1 MNGKLT
7 LEIINYSILALIFLF
22 GLISLVLTNQIKKL
36 IFLFLTFLAFGI
48 LCFLFLTG
56 ATFMLIAIIVI
67 FFNILLFLYVQD
79 IEHFSK
85 RVYYINGS
93 ELPVEKIGWEKDWK
107 RITNL
112 TLSILSCAGIGYI
125 FFKYS
130 LNFFKSYKQTGNYTS
145 SRIAEIV
152 ATIGS
157 NYWPTLL
164 LTLSIL
170 IVSVIWFISILKNGD
185 GNDIG
190 SDGRR
195 DDS

>member
-7 LEIINYSILALIFLF
+7 LEIINYSVLALVFLF

-56 ATFMLIAIIVI
+56 TTFMLIAIIVI

-79 IEHFSK
+79 IERFSK
-85 RVYYINGS
+85 RGNYISES
-93 ELPVEKIGWEKDWK
+93 ELPVGKLGLKKDWK
-107 RITNL
+107 RVTNL
-112 TLSILSCAGIGYI
+112 TLSILSCLGIGYI

-130 LNFFKSYKQTGNYTS
+130 LNFFNSYKQTGNYTT

-152 ATIGS
+152 ANIGS
-157 NYWPTLL
+157 NYWPALIL
-164 LTLSIL
+164 ISSIL
-170 IVSVIWFISILKNGD
+170 IVSVLWFISIFKNGEEN
-185 GNDIG
+185 GTG
-190 SDGRR
+190 SDGRS
-195 DDS
+195 DSS

>member
-7 LEIINYSILALIFLF
+7 LEIINYSVLALVFLF
-22 GLISLVLTNQIKKL
+22 GLISLVLTNQMKKL

-79 IEHFSK
+79 IEHFGK
-85 RVYYINGS
+85 RENYIS
-93 ELPVEKIGWEKDWK
+93 ELEVPAGNHGLGKDW
-107 RITNL
+107 RQITHL
-112 TLSILSCAGIGYI
+112 TLPILSCVGMGYI

-130 LNFFKSYKQTGNYTS
+130 LNFFNSYKQTGNYTT

-152 ATIGS
+152 ADIGS

-170 IVSVIWFISILKNGD
+170 IVCIIWFISILKNGD
-185 GNDIG
+185 ENGTG
-190 SDGRR
+190 SDGRS
-195 DDS
+195 DGS

>member
-1 MNGKLT
+1 MDGKLT
-7 LEIINYSILALIFLF
+7 LEIINYSILVLVFLF
-22 GLISLVLTNQIKKL
+22 GLISLVLTNQMKKL

-85 RVYYINGS
+85 RGNYIS
-93 ELPVEKIGWEKDWK
+93 ESGLPVGKLGLKKDWK

-112 TLSILSCAGIGYI
+112 TLSILSCLGIGSI
-125 FFKYS
+125 FYEYS
-130 LNFFKSYKQTGNYTS
+130 LNFFKSYKQTGNYTT

-152 ATIGS
+152 ANIGS
-157 NYWPTLL
+157 NYWPVLIL
-164 LTLSIL
+164 ISLIL
-170 IVSVIWFISILKNGD
+170 IVSVLWFISILKNSDED
-185 GNDIG
+185 GTV
-190 SDGRR
+190 SDGR
-195 DDS
+195 

>member
-7 LEIINYSILALIFLF
+7 LEIINYSVLALVFLF
-22 GLISLVLTNQIKKL
+22 GLISLVLTNQMKKL

-79 IEHFSK
+79 MEHFSK
-85 RVYYINGS
+85 RGDYISES
-93 ELPVEKIGWEKDWK
+93 ELPVGKIGRKKDWK

-112 TLSILSCAGIGYI
+112 TLSILSCVGIGYI
-125 FFKYS
+125 FYEYS
-130 LNFFKSYKQTGNYTS
+130 LKFFKSYTQTGNYTT

-152 ATIGS
+152 ANIGS
-157 NYWPTLL
+157 NYGPTLL
-164 LTLSIL
+164 FTLSIL
-170 IVSVIWFISILKNGD
+170 IVSIIWFISILKNGD
-185 GNDIG
+185 ENDTGNDG
-190 SDGRR
+190 RSDG
-195 DDS
+195 S

>member
-7 LEIINYSILALIFLF
+7 LEIINYSVLVLVFLF
-22 GLISLVLTNQIKKL
+22 GLISLVLTNQMKKL

-56 ATFMLIAIIVI
+56 ATFILIAVIVI

-85 RVYYINGS
+85 RGNYISES
-93 ELPVEKIGWEKDWK
+93 ELPVGKLGWKKDWK

-112 TLSILSCAGIGYI
+112 SLSILSCVGIGYI
-125 FFKYS
+125 FYKYS
-130 LNFFKSYKQTGNYTS
+130 LNFFKSYKQTGNYTT

-152 ATIGS
+152 ENISS

-170 IVSVIWFISILKNGD
+170 IVCIIWFISILKNVD
-185 GNDIG
+185 ENDTG
-190 SDGRR
+190 SDGRS
-195 DDS
+195 DGS

>member
-7 LEIINYSILALIFLF
+7 LEIINYSVLVLIFSF
-22 GLISLVLTNQIKKL
+22 GLISLVLTNQMKKL

-56 ATFMLIAIIVI
+56 ETFILIAIIVI

-85 RVYYINGS
+85 RGNYIS
-93 ELPVEKIGWEKDWK
+93 ELELPVGKLGWKKDWK

-112 TLSILSCAGIGYI
+112 TLSILSCVGIGYI

-130 LNFFKSYKQTGNYTS
+130 LNFFKSYKQTGNYTT

-152 ATIGS
+152 ANIGS
-157 NYWPTLL
+157 NYWPTLIL
-164 LTLSIL
+164 ISSIL
-170 IVSVIWFISILKNGD
+170 IVSVLWFISILKNGD
-185 GNDIG
+185 ENDTG
-190 SDGRR
+190 SDGR
-195 DDS
+195 SGSS

>member
-7 LEIINYSILALIFLF
+7 LEIINYSVLVLVFLF
-22 GLISLVLTNQIKKL
+22 GLISLVLTNQMKKL

-85 RVYYINGS
+85 RGNYISES
-93 ELPVEKIGWEKDWK
+93 ELPVGKLGLKKDWK

-112 TLSILSCAGIGYI
+112 TLSILFCVGIGYI

-130 LNFFKSYKQTGNYTS
+130 LNFFKNYKQTGNYTT

-152 ATIGS
+152 ANIGS
-157 NYWPTLL
+157 NYSPTLL
-164 LTLSIL
+164 LILSIL
-170 IVSVIWFISILKNGD
+170 IVSIIWFISILKNGD
-185 GNDIG
+185 ENDTG
-190 SDGRR
+190 SDGRS
-195 DDS
+195 DGS

>member
-7 LEIINYSILALIFLF
+7 LEIINYSVLVMVFLF
-22 GLISLVLTNQIKKL
+22 GLISLVLTNQMKKL

-85 RVYYINGS
+85 RGNYISES
-93 ELPVEKIGWEKDWK
+93 ELPVGKLGRKKDWK

-112 TLSILSCAGIGYI
+112 TLSILFCVGIGYI

-130 LNFFKSYKQTGNYTS
+130 LNFFKNYKQTGNYTT

-152 ATIGS
+152 ANIGS
-157 NYWPTLL
+157 NYSPTLL
-164 LTLSIL
+164 LILSIL
-170 IVSVIWFISILKNGD
+170 IVSIIWFISILKNGD
-185 GNDIG
+185 ENDTG
-190 SDGRR
+190 SDGRS
-195 DDS
+195 DGS

>member
-7 LEIINYSILALIFLF
+7 LEIINYSILVLVFLF
-22 GLISLVLTNQIKKL
+22 GLISLVLTNQMKKL

-85 RVYYINGS
+85 RGNYIS
-93 ELPVEKIGWEKDWK
+93 ESGLPVGKLGLKKDWK

-112 TLSILSCAGIGYI
+112 TLSILSCVGIGYI
-125 FFKYS
+125 FYEYS
-130 LNFFKSYKQTGNYTS
+130 LNFFKSYKQTGNYTT

-152 ATIGS
+152 ANIGS
-157 NYWPTLL
+157 NYWPAL
-164 LTLSIL
+164 IL
-170 IVSVIWFISILKNGD
+170 ISINSYCQR
-185 GNDIG
+185 IMVYQHT
-190 SDGRR
+190 
-195 DDS
+195 

>member
-7 LEIINYSILALIFLF
+7 LEIINYSVLVMVFLF
-22 GLISLVLTNQIKKL
+22 GLISLVLTSQMKKL

-48 LCFLFLTG
+48 LCFLFLIG

-67 FFNILLFLYVQD
+67 FFNILLFLYIQD

-85 RVYYINGS
+85 RGNYIS
-93 ELPVEKIGWEKDWK
+93 ESVLPVGKLGRKKDWE

-112 TLSILSCAGIGYI
+112 ILSILSCVGIGYI
-125 FFKYS
+125 FYKYS
-130 LNFFKSYKQTGNYTS
+130 LNFFKSYKQTGNYTT
-145 SRIAEIV
+145 SRITEI
-152 ATIGS
+152 AANIGS

-170 IVSVIWFISILKNGD
+170 IVSIIWFISILKNGD
-185 GNDIG
+185 ENDTG
-190 SDGRR
+190 SDSRSDG
-195 DDS
+195 S

>member
-7 LEIINYSILALIFLF
+7 LEIINYSVLVLVFLF
-22 GLISLVLTNQIKKL
+22 GLISLVLTNQMKKL

-79 IEHFSK
+79 IEHFGK
-85 RVYYINGS
+85 RGNYISES
-93 ELPVEKIGWEKDWK
+93 ELPVGKLGWKKDWK
-107 RITNL
+107 WITNL

-152 ATIGS
+152 ANIGS

-185 GNDIG
+185 EGVIKSEDR
-190 SDGRR
+190 SDG
-195 DDS
+195 S

>member
-7 LEIINYSILALIFLF
+7 LEIINYSVLVLVFLF
-22 GLISLVLTNQIKKL
+22 GLISLVLTNQMKKL

-56 ATFMLIAIIVI
+56 STFMLIAIIVI

-93 ELPVEKIGWEKDWK
+93 ELPVGKIGREKDWK

-112 TLSILSCAGIGYI
+112 TLSIISCVGIGYI

-130 LNFFKSYKQTGNYTS
+130 LNFFKSYKQTGNYTT

-152 ATIGS
+152 ANIGS
-157 NYWPTLL
+157 NYLAAL
-164 LTLSIL
+164 ILISSIL
-170 IVSVIWFISILKNGD
+170 IVSVVWFISMLKNGD
-185 GNDIG
+185 ENGTGSNGRSDDI
-190 SDGRR
+190 
-195 DDS
+195 

>member
-7 LEIINYSILALIFLF
+7 LEIINYSVLALVFLF
-22 GLISLVLTNQIKKL
+22 GLISLVLTNQMKKL

-85 RVYYINGS
+85 RENYIS
-93 ELPVEKIGWEKDWK
+93 ELEVPAGNHGLGKDW
-107 RITNL
+107 RQITHL
-112 TLSILSCAGIGYI
+112 TLPILSCVGMGYI

-130 LNFFKSYKQTGNYTS
+130 LNFFNSYKQTGNYTT

-152 ATIGS
+152 ADIGS

-170 IVSVIWFISILKNGD
+170 IVCIIWFISILKNGD
-185 GNDIG
+185 ENGTG
-190 SDGRR
+190 SDGRS
-195 DDS
+195 DGS

>member
-7 LEIINYSILALIFLF
+7 LEIINYSVLVMVFLF
-22 GLISLVLTNQIKKL
+22 GLISLVLTNQMKKL

-85 RVYYINGS
+85 RGNYISES
-93 ELPVEKIGWEKDWK
+93 ELTVGKLGWKKDWK
-107 RITNL
+107 LITNL
-112 TLSILSCAGIGYI
+112 TLKILSCVVIGYI
-125 FFKYS
+125 FYKYS
-130 LNFFKSYKQTGNYTS
+130 LNFFKSYKQTGNYTT

-152 ATIGS
+152 ANIGS
-157 NYWPTLL
+157 NYWPVLIL
-164 LTLSIL
+164 ISSIL
-170 IVSVIWFISILKNGD
+170 IVSVLWFISILKNGEE
-185 GNDIG
+185 NSTG
-190 SDGRR
+190 SDGRS
-195 DDS
+195 DSS

>member
-7 LEIINYSILALIFLF
+7 LEIINYSVLVLVFLF
-22 GLISLVLTNQIKKL
+22 GLVSLVLTNQMKKL

-67 FFNILLFLYVQD
+67 LFNILLFLYVQD
-79 IEHFSK
+79 IEHFGK
-85 RVYYINGS
+85 RANYIS
-93 ELPVEKIGWEKDWK
+93 EPELPVGKLGWKKDWK
-107 RITNL
+107 WITNL

-125 FFKYS
+125 FYEYS
-130 LNFFKSYKQTGNYTS
+130 LNFFKSYKQTGNYTT

-152 ATIGS
+152 ANMGS

-170 IVSVIWFISILKNGD
+170 IVSIIWFISILKNCD
-185 GNDIG
+185 ENDTG
-190 SDGRR
+190 SDGRS
-195 DDS
+195 DGS

>member
-7 LEIINYSILALIFLF
+7 LEIINYSVIALVFLF
-22 GLISLVLTNQIKKL
+22 GLISLVLTNQMKKL

-85 RVYYINGS
+85 RGNYISES
-93 ELPVEKIGWEKDWK
+93 ELPVGKIGRKKDWK

-112 TLSILSCAGIGYI
+112 TLSILSCVGIGYI
-125 FFKYS
+125 FYEYS
-130 LNFFKSYKQTGNYTS
+130 LKFFKSYTQTGNYTT
-145 SRIAEIV
+145 SRIAGIV
-152 ATIGS
+152 ANIGS
-157 NYWPTLL
+157 NYGPTLL
-164 LTLSIL
+164 FTLSIL
-170 IVSVIWFISILKNGD
+170 IVSIIWFISILKND
-185 GNDIG
+185 DENDTGNDG
-190 SDGRR
+190 RSDG
-195 DDS
+195 S

>member
-7 LEIINYSILALIFLF
+7 LEIINYSVLVLVFLF
-22 GLISLVLTNQIKKL
+22 GLISLVLTNQMKKL

-56 ATFMLIAIIVI
+56 VTFILIAIIVI

-85 RVYYINGS
+85 RGNYISES
-93 ELPVEKIGWEKDWK
+93 ELPVGKLGWKKDWK

-112 TLSILSCAGIGYI
+112 TLSILSCVGIGYI

-130 LNFFKSYKQTGNYTS
+130 LNFFKSYKQTGNYTT

-152 ATIGS
+152 ANIGS
-157 NYWPTLL
+157 NYWPTLIL
-164 LTLSIL
+164 ISSIL
-170 IVSVIWFISILKNGD
+170 IVSVLWFISILKNGD
-185 GNDIG
+185 ENDTG
-190 SDGRR
+190 SDGR
-195 DDS
+195 SGSS

>member
-22 GLISLVLTNQIKKL
+22 GLVSLVLTNQMKKL

-79 IEHFSK
+79 IEHFGK
-85 RVYYINGS
+85 RGNYIS
-93 ELPVEKIGWEKDWK
+93 ELEVPAGNHGLKKDWK

-112 TLSILSCAGIGYI
+112 TLSILFCIGIGYI
-125 FFKYS
+125 FYEYS
-130 LNFFKSYKQTGNYTS
+130 LNFFKSYKQTGNYTA

-152 ATIGS
+152 ANIGS
-157 NYWPTLL
+157 NYAPTLL

-170 IVSVIWFISILKNGD
+170 IVSIIWFISILKNGD

-195 DDS
+195 DGS

>member
-22 GLISLVLTNQIKKL
+22 GLISLVLTNQIKKI
-36 IFLFLTFLAFGI
+36 IFFFLTFLAFGI

-152 ATIGS
+152 ANIGS

-164 LTLSIL
+164 LTLSLL
-170 IVSVIWFISILKNGD
+170 IVSIIWFISIFKND
-185 GNDIG
+185 DENDTG
-190 SDGRR
+190 SDGRG
-195 DDS
+195 DGS